1 MKRKLTA
8 LCLLAGVVIANSAFA
23 QVVTPTPTPTPSA
36 STVTYDLI
44 TKYLT
49 IPTITAG
56 DYTYTNLVI
65 RLSQF
70 EYISGVAT
78 PVGQTPAPA
87 PTPPAGTVSD
97 TCTAANFTAA
107 KFAAITL
114 GMTLDQVNQTI
125 GCKFDPAWNL
135 KSSTFSRYS
144 WLSLPKVIQVF
155 FDVNG
160 TQVTATSA
168 GGTFKTSVGI

>member
-1 MKRKLTA
+1 MKRKLTT
-8 LCLLAGVVIANSAFA
+8 LCLLAGALIGNHVFA
-23 QVVTPTPTPTPSA
+23 QVVTPTPAPTPSA
-36 STVTYDLI
+36 TSVTYDPV

-65 RLSQF
+65 RLSEF

-78 PVGQTPAPA
+78 PVGQTPPPT

-97 TCTAANFTAA
+97 TCTTANFTAA
-107 KFAAITL
+107 KFAAIAL
-114 GMTLDQVNQTI
+114 GMTLDQVSQTM
-125 GCKFDPAWNL
+125 GCKYDPAWTL
-135 KSSTFSRYS
+135 KAGTFSRYS
-144 WLSLPKVIQVF
+144 WIALPKAIQVF

-160 TQVTATSA
+160 TLVTATSA

>member
-1 MKRKLTA
+1 MKRKLSA
-8 LCLLAGVVIANSAFA
+8 LCLLAGAIIGSNAFA
-23 QVVTPTPTPTPSA
+23 QVVTPTPTPTPTTPSA
-36 STVTYDLI
+36 TAVTYDPA

-56 DYTYTNLVI
+56 DYTYTNLVL

-78 PVGQTPAPA
+78 PVGQTP

-107 KFAAITL
+107 KFAAIAL

-125 GCKFDPAWNL
+125 GCKYDAAWNL

-144 WLSLPKVIQVF
+144 WLSSPKVIQVF

-160 TQVTATSA
+160 TQVTATSG

>member
-1 MKRKLTA
+1 MNRKLSA
-8 LCLLAGVVIANSAFA
+8 LCLLAGAVIGNSAFA
-23 QVVTPTPTPTPSA
+23 QVVTPTPAPTPSA
-36 STVTYDLI
+36 TAVTYDPV

-56 DYTYTNLVI
+56 DYTFTNLVI

-78 PVGQTPAPA
+78 PVGQTPP
-87 PTPPAGTVSD
+87 PPPAGTVSD

-125 GCKFDPAWNL
+125 GCKYDPVWNL
-135 KSSTFSRYS
+135 KSTTFSRYS
-144 WLSLPKVIQVF
+144 WLSSPKVIQVF

-160 TQVTATSA
+160 TQVTATSG

>member
-1 MKRKLTA
+1 MNRKLSA
-8 LCLLAGVVIANSAFA
+8 LCLLAGAVVGNSAFA
-23 QVVTPTPTPTPSA
+23 QVVTPTPAPTPSA
-36 STVTYDLI
+36 TAVTYDPV

-56 DYTYTNLVI
+56 DYTFTNLVI

-78 PVGQTPAPA
+78 PVGQTPP
-87 PTPPAGTVSD
+87 PPPAGTVSD

-125 GCKFDPAWNL
+125 GCKYDPVWNL
-135 KSSTFSRYS
+135 KSTTFSRYS
-144 WLSLPKVIQVF
+144 WLSSPKVIQVF

-160 TQVTATSA
+160 TQVTATR
-168 GGTFKTSVGI
+168 GGGKFKTSVGI

>member
-1 MKRKLTA
+1 MNRKLSA
-8 LCLLAGVVIANSAFA
+8 LCLLAGAVIGNSAFA
-23 QVVTPTPTPTPSA
+23 QVVTPTPAPTPSA
-36 STVTYDLI
+36 TAVTYDPI
-44 TKYLT
+44 TRYLT

-56 DYTYTNLVI
+56 DYTFTNLVI

-78 PVGQTPAPA
+78 PVGQTPP
-87 PTPPAGTVSD
+87 PPPAGTVSD

-125 GCKFDPAWNL
+125 GCKYDPVWNL
-135 KSSTFSRYS
+135 KSTTFSRYS
-144 WLSLPKVIQVF
+144 WLSSPKVIQVF

-160 TQVTATSA
+160 TQVTATSG

>member
-1 MKRKLTA
+1 MNRKLSA
-8 LCLLAGVVIANSAFA
+8 LCLLAGAVVGNSAFA
-23 QVVTPTPTPTPSA
+23 QVVTPTPAPTPSA
-36 STVTYDLI
+36 TAVTYDPV

-56 DYTYTNLVI
+56 DYTFTNLVI

-78 PVGQTPAPA
+78 PVGQTPP
-87 PTPPAGTVSD
+87 PPPAGTVSD

-125 GCKFDPAWNL
+125 GCKYDPVWNL
-135 KSSTFSRYS
+135 KSTTFSRYS
-144 WLSLPKVIQVF
+144 WLSSPKVIQVF

-160 TQVTATSA
+160 TQVTATSG